1 MPKSKKLITRG
12 QPTSTAGRD
21 GFTLIELLVVIA
33 IIAILAAILLPAL
46 AKAKQRAQR
55 IQCMGNIRQL
65 DLGINLFAPEN
76 GEMFPPAGMGSKSFN
91 RHLSWDSWIYPYIG
105 GSQSVSPNLMNKGW
119 YAYLA
124 TEASAL
130 ALPIG
135 LPVMLCPADIFTR
148 MYWFY
153 APDGNLQ
160 AMPRTYA
167 MNSAGY
173 QWSVDIQ
180 VDTQNGKYPL
190 PDLTQPGRHGV
201 GIYWM
206 GSGLP
211 DPGAKG
217 YTTSV
222 VKDPAG
228 TILLC
233 ENPGS
238 NSSEGN
244 TWGCCSVGPVCNTTY
259 RSWSAL
265 FQIDFEAPTDAATL
279 KSGGGGGQDNWSEGL
294 SLYKA
299 HNNRFSYAFHDG
311 HVESLKYEDTVGS
324 GATTIGSGTKQPAG
338 MWTVNPGD

>member
-1 MPKSKKLITRG
+1 MRTSKKLVARG
-12 QPTSTAGRD
+12 QPTSTAGRS

-55 IQCMGNIRQL
+55 TQCMGQIRQL
-65 DLGINLFAPEN
+65 DLGINLWAPDN
-76 GEMFPPAGMGSKSFN
+76 GEMFPAAAYGSKSFN
-91 RHLSWDSWIYPYIG
+91 RHLSWDSWIYPYVG
-105 GSQSVSPNLMNKGW
+105 GSQTVHPNLMNKGW

-124 TEASAL
+124 TEASDL
-130 ALPIG
+130 ALGIG
-135 LPVMLCPADIFTR
+135 LPVMLCPADTFTKL
-148 MYWFY
+148 YYVY

-160 AMPRTYA
+160 LMPRTYA

-173 QWSVDIQ
+173 QYGADIQ
-180 VDTQNGKYPL
+180 VDPQNGKYPL

-201 GIYWM
+201 GIYWL

-217 YTTSV
+217 YSTSV

-238 NSSEGN
+238 NNGEGN
-244 TWGCCSVGPVCNTTY
+244 SWSSCSVGPVCNSTY
-259 RSWSAL
+259 KSWSAL
-265 FQIDFEAPTDAATL
+265 FQIDYDAPTDPATL
-279 KSGGGGGQDNWSEGL
+279 KSGGGGGGGNWSEGA

-299 HNNRFSYAFHDG
+299 HANRFNYAFHDG
-311 HVESLKYEDTVGS
+311 HVETLKVEETVGL
-324 GATTIGSGTKQPAG
+324 GTTTIGTGDKQPAG
-338 MWTVNPGD
+338 MWTVRPGD